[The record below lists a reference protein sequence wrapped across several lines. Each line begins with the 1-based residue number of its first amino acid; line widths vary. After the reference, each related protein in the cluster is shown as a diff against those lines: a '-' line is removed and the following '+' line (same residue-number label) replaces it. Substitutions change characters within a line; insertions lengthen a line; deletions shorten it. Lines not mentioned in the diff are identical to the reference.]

1 MPPPDTIPGFL
12 ARRIPS
18 AVAILFLA
26 TTGVFF
32 LTEILPG
39 DAASAILGND
49 ATPERLENLRAE
61 LGLDRPVAERYFDWL
76 GGLLTGDLGISV
88 ASELPL
94 EDFIAARLGNS
105 LLLAGLTM
113 VLLVPLAVGLGVL
126 AALWPG
132 SVLDR
137 VISSSSVALD
147 AVPEFAIAI
156 LMVVCF
162 GLWLGI
168 LPPVSL
174 VGTGESPLAN
184 PEILVLPV
192 AVLLLRLFALGARVV
207 RAGMIEALDSE
218 YVATAR
224 LWGVPERRVVLR
236 HALPNALAPATQVFA
251 RNLDG
256 LLGGIIVV
264 EAVFGYPGLA
274 QGLLDAVSARDVPLV
289 QALAV
294 LFAAVTVVANLLADL
309 MTVMLV
315 PRARETVGG

>member
-1 MPPPDTIPGFL
+1 MSAPDTILGFL
-12 ARRIPS
+12 VRRIPS
-18 AVAILFLA
+18 AIAILFLA

-39 DAASAILGND
+39 DAASAILGNE
-49 ATPERLENLRAE
+49 ATPERLENLRTE
-61 LGLDRPVAERYFDWL
+61 LGLDRPVTERYLEWL
-76 GGLLTGDLGISV
+76 GGLLTGDLGNSI
-88 ASELPL
+88 ASELPV
-94 EDFIAARLGNS
+94 EEFIAARIGNS
-105 LLLAGLTM
+105 LLLALMTM
-113 VLLVPLAVGLGVL
+113 SLLVPLAVGLGVL
-126 AALWPG
+126 AALRPG

-137 VISSSSVALD
+137 LISSSSVALD

-156 LMVVCF
+156 FMVVCF

-174 VGTGESPLAN
+174 VGAGESPLAS
-184 PEILVLPV
+184 PEILILPV
-192 AVLLLRLFALGARVV
+192 VVLLLRLFALGARVV

-224 LWGVPERRVVLR
+224 LWGVRERRVVLR

-274 QGLLDAVSARDVPLV
+274 QGLLDAVFARDVPLV

-294 LFAAVTVVANLLADL
+294 LFAAVTIFANLLADL
-309 MTVMLV
+309 LTIMLV

>member
-1 MPPPDTIPGFL
+1 MSAPDTILGFL
-12 ARRIPS
+12 VRRIPS
-18 AVAILFLA
+18 AIAILFLA

-39 DAASAILGND
+39 DAASAILGNE
-49 ATPERLENLRAE
+49 ATPERLENLRTE
-61 LGLDRPVAERYFDWL
+61 LGLDRPVTERYLEWL
-76 GGLLTGDLGISV
+76 GGLLTGDLGNSI
-88 ASELPL
+88 ASELPV
-94 EDFIAARLGNS
+94 EEFIAARIGNS
-105 LLLAGLTM
+105 LLLALMTM
-113 VLLVPLAVGLGVL
+113 SLLVPLAVGLGVL
-126 AALWPG
+126 AALRPG

-137 VISSSSVALD
+137 LISSSSVALD

-156 LMVVCF
+156 FMVVCF

-174 VGTGESPLAN
+174 VGAGESPLAS
-184 PEILVLPV
+184 PEILILPV
-192 AVLLLRLFALGARVV
+192 VVLLLRLFALGARVV

-224 LWGVPERRVVLR
+224 LWGVRERRVVLR

-294 LFAAVTVVANLLADL
+294 LFAAVTIFANLLADL
-309 MTVMLV
+309 LTIMLV

>member
-1 MPPPDTIPGFL
+1 MPAPDTIPGFL
-12 ARRIPS
+12 VRRVPS
-18 AVAILFLA
+18 AVVILFIA
-26 TTGVFF
+26 ATGVFF

-39 DAASAILGND
+39 DAASAILGNE
-49 ATPERLENLRAE
+49 ATPARLENLRAE
-61 LGLDRPVAERYFDWL
+61 LGLDRPVTERYLDWL
-76 GGLLTGDLGISV
+76 GGLLTGDLGNSAV
-88 ASELPL
+88 SELPV

-105 LLLAGLTM
+105 LLLALLTM
-113 VLLVPLAVGLGVL
+113 SLLVPLAVGLGVL
-126 AALWPG
+126 AALRPG

-137 VISSSSVALD
+137 MISSSSIALD
-147 AVPEFAIAI
+147 AVPEFTIAI

-174 VGTGESPLAN
+174 VGTVESPLAS
-184 PEILVLPV
+184 PEILILPV
-192 AVLLLRLFALGARVV
+192 VVLLLRLFALGTRVV

-224 LWGVPERRVVLR
+224 LWGITERRVILR

-309 MTVMLV
+309 LTVMLV
-315 PRARETVGG
+315 PRTRETVGG